1 MPGGAGREGGERI
14 GSHGNVVSRRGTE
27 NGSGQRRELRASA
40 SPRGRVDST
49 ERERVAEIQRAR
61 MLGAMV
67 DLTRERGAE
76 RVTVAHVVG
85 RAGVSRRTFYELF
98 EDREACLLEALD
110 EALRRIEEAVLPAY
124 RRERGWSAR
133 IGAALTAMLECFD
146 ADPATAALCVVDSLA
161 AGPEALE
168 RRAHVVDALVGA
180 VDRGR
185 REAGAPA
192 GLNRVTAEGVVGAV
206 LGVLYTRL
214 RETAPKP
221 LLPLRGQLM
230 SMIVLPYLG
239 PEAAAAELARRI
251 PRARRP
257 GAQPGGPAEAAGHAP
272 HLPHDARTG
281 GGGGAAGAQQPPDRA
296 RRGRCRPG
304 PDVEAADA
312 PGGPR
317 VDRQRRREPGARR
330 AEHVAADPARRG
342 ARAGD
347 PRPRGALRLRPQPDA
362 TLEHSLTRESGTLD
376 SGLR

>member
-1 MPGGAGREGGERI
+1 MPGAGWEGGERI
-14 GSHGNVVSRRGTE
+14 GSHGKVVSRRGTE
-27 NGSGQRRELRASA
+27 DGSGHRRELRSGESSA
-40 SPRGRVDST
+40 RGRVELDL

-110 EALRRIEEAVLPAY
+110 DALGRIEGAVMPAY

-133 IGAALTAMLECFD
+133 IGAALTAMLEYFD

-168 RRAHVVDALVGA
+168 RRASVVDALVGA

-185 REAGAPA
+185 REAGTQA
-192 GLNRVTAEGVVGAV
+192 GLNRVIAEGVVGAV

-214 RETAPKP
+214 RESAPKP
-221 LLPLRGQLM
+221 LLSLRGQLM

-239 PEAAAAELARRI
+239 PEAAAAELARRP
-251 PRARRP
+251 PRARRQTRSP
-257 GAQPGGPAEAAGHAP
+257 EDPLKRLDMRLTYRTMRVLSAVAAQPGLNNRQIARDAGVADQGQMSK
-272 HLPHDARTG
+272 LLARLEGLGLISNG
-281 GGGGAAGAQQPPDRA
+281 GESLVRGEPNMWRLTQRGEELEQAIRTRNDR
-296 RRGRCRPG
+296 
-304 PDVEAADA
+304 
-312 PGGPR
+312 
-317 VDRQRRREPGARR
+317 
-330 AEHVAADPARRG
+330 
-342 ARAGD
+342 
-347 PRPRGALRLRPQPDA
+347 
-362 TLEHSLTRESGTLD
+362 
-376 SGLR
+376 

>member
-1 MPGGAGREGGERI
+1 LTKSLLLAYIPHAGRGRSEGGESI
-14 GSHGNVVSRRGTE
+14 GSERNVVSRRGTE
-27 NGSGQRRELRASA
+27 NGGGHQRELRVSV
-40 SPRGRVDST
+40 SPREGVEL

-133 IGAALTAMLECFD
+133 IGAALTAMLESFD

-168 RRAHVVDALVGA
+168 RRAGVVDALVGA

-185 REAGAPA
+185 REPGAPS
-192 GLNRVTAEGVVGAV
+192 GLNRVIAEGVVGAV

-214 RETAPKP
+214 RESSPKP
-221 LLPLRGQLM
+221 LLALRGQLM

-239 PEAAAAELARRI
+239 PEAAAAELARRA
-251 PRARRP
+251 PRARRAARSQEDP
-257 GAQPGGPAEAAGHAP
+257 LKRLRLTYRTMRVLAAVAAQPGLNNRQIARDAGVADQGQMSK
-272 HLPHDARTG
+272 LLARLEGLGLIANG
-281 GGGGAAGAQQPPDRA
+281 GESLV
-296 RRGRCRPG
+296 RG
-304 PDVEAADA
+304 
-312 PGGPR
+312 
-317 VDRQRRREPGARR
+317 EPNMWRLTK
-330 AEHVAADPARRG
+330 RG
-342 ARAGD
+342 EE
-347 PRPRGALRLRPQPDA
+347 
-362 TLEHSLTRESGTLD
+362 LEQAIRTREE
-376 SGLR
+376 R